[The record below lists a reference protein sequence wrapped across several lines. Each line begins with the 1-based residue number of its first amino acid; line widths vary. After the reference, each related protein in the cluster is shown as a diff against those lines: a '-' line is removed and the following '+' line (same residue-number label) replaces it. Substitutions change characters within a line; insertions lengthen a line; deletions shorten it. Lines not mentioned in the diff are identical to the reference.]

1 MKSLKKNIHRVVFE
15 AETPLG
21 RAFDIGVIV
30 AICLSTFVVILE
42 SIEEV
47 RNSIG
52 PMLINAEW
60 GFTILSTIEY
70 FLRIFAVKRPL
81 SYVLSFYGMVDLLA
95 ILPTYMGLYLTGVE
109 SLMVIR
115 AFRLLRIFRVFKLG
129 RYVREAGV
137 LVAALKAS
145 QAKITVFLLGVSGI
159 VVLLGAAMH
168 VIENEREGF
177 SNILEG
183 MYWAVVTMTTVGY
196 GDVVP
201 VTPLGRFIA
210 SIIMIFGYGVIAVP
224 TGIVSAEIVN
234 AAKHHHNTFTCRS
247 CLREGHSPDAVFCR
261 YCGQKL

>member
-1 MKSLKKNIHRVVFE
+1 MKSLKKKIHRVVFE

-52 PMLINAEW
+52 PILINAEW
-60 GFTILSTIEY
+60 GFTILFTIEY

-183 MYWAVVTMTTVGY
+183 MY
-196 GDVVP
+196 
-201 VTPLGRFIA
+201 LSLIH
-210 SIIMIFGYGVIAVP
+210 I
-224 TGIVSAEIVN
+224 
-234 AAKHHHNTFTCRS
+234 
-247 CLREGHSPDAVFCR
+247 
-261 YCGQKL
+261 